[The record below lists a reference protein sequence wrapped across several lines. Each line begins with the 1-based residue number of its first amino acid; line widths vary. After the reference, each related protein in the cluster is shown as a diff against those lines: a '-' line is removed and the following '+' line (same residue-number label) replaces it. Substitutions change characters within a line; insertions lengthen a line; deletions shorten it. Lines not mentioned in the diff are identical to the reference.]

1 MMRISSTALALRGA
15 SVLGLMC
22 GFAVDGVV
30 QAEVAA
36 TPEAMDTRTLADL
49 SYVSSGHEAQRLD
62 LYLPASGD
70 GASPLIIWI
79 HGGAWQSGSKEGI
92 PAAAKELV
100 ARGYAV
106 ASVGYRLS
114 QVARYPAQIEDGKA
128 AVRWL
133 RAHAHEYGIDPDR
146 IGVWGESAG
155 GHLAALLG
163 VTGSIRDFDVGE
175 HLDQSSAVQCVVDWY
190 GPANLL
196 HWGGP
201 ENPSIDSPESAI
213 YRLLGG
219 PVSQNREAARR
230 ASPVHL
236 VNGRSAPFLL
246 IHGDQDPVVP
256 LAQSHM
262 LHEALLKAG
271 VESELLTITG
281 AAHGGPEFHTTENI
295 RPIIAFFDRHL
306 RDTCP
311 EGPAR

>member
-1 MMRISSTALALRGA
+1 MMRISSTALAVRGA
-15 SVLGLMC
+15 SILGLMC
-22 GFAVDGVV
+22 GFAADGVA

-36 TPEAMDTRTLADL
+36 TTETMNTRTLADL
-49 SYVSSGHEAQRLD
+49 PYVSSGHEAQRLD

-70 GASPLIIWI
+70 GAHPLIIWI
-79 HGGAWQSGSKEGI
+79 HGGAWYSGSKDGI

-100 ARGYAV
+100 ARGYVV

-114 QVARYPAQIEDGKA
+114 QVARYPAQIEDVKA

-133 RAHAHEYGIDPDR
+133 RAHAHAYGIDPDR

-163 VTGSIRDFDVGE
+163 VTGNIRDFDAGE

-196 HWGGP
+196 DWGVP
-201 ENPSIDSPESAI
+201 ESPSTESPESGI

-256 LAQSHM
+256 LAQSRM
-262 LHEALLKAG
+262 LHEALLQAG

-295 RPIIAFFDRHL
+295 GPIITFFDRHL

-311 EGPAR
+311 ERPAR